1 MDYKEISGGSILLP
15 MLPIGFQS
23 RELAS
28 VGSLPI
34 SALLIG
40 PCIDNFIKKKGRNRS
55 SCYMVTARVLIRK
68 YARRHEK

>member
-34 SALLIG
+34 SALLLG
-40 PCIDNFIKKKGRNRS
+40 PCIDNFTKKKA
-55 SCYMVTARVLIRK
+55 VTEVVATWLPP
-68 YARRHEK
+68 EC